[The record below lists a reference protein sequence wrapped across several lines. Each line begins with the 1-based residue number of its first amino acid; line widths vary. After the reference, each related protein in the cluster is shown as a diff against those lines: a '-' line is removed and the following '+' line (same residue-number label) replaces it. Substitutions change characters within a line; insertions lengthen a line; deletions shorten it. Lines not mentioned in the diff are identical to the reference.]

1 MGLVTIGC
9 KYNIF
14 YARCNKF
21 HHFSFLY
28 HVNQFIY
35 IFAHMRILFIVALSF
50 CALIIDYYIYKHI
63 SKRWAR
69 LLYLCYAVAVDL
81 LIFAFIFIAYRWPF
95 YGIRSISPL
104 PLWFAWFF
112 FLNAIP
118 KCVWFLLHW
127 ISKCVHRIAIALAL
141 CVAFFLFKGALYNTR
156 RFQVKPIVIESSK
169 IPPSFNNY
177 KIALFSDVHLGNLS
191 RQESFLKRF
200 VAQVNQYQPDI
211 ILFAGDLVNMYAIEI
226 SPEVQ
231 AILSQ
236 LQAPDGIFSVLGNHD
251 MGPYFGKQGQKIG
264 LTPLGNTAQ
273 VVQKEQEM
281 GWRVLYNQ
289 SIYIHRN
296 NDSIALCGV
305 PYPPSPPIF
314 PDSLTHFDLALATRQ
329 LDSAHFNIMLCHT
342 PKVWETMLNHPALQ
356 HIDLTL
362 SGHTHAMQAKITI
375 NARQWS
381 PAQWMYKY
389 WSGLYER
396 DGRYL
401 YVNDGLGYVLYPM
414 RVGTKPEITL
424 ITLRSK

>member
-1 MGLVTIGC
+1 M
-9 KYNIF
+9 
-14 YARCNKF
+14 R
-21 HHFSFLY
+21 FLL
-28 HVNQFIY
+28 I
-35 IFAHMRILFIVALSF
+35 AALSF
-50 CALIIDYYIYKHI
+50 CALIFDYALYREI
-63 SKRWAR
+63 SPKTKRNAKGRWVR
-69 LLYLCYAVAVDL
+69 LLFIGYALTVDF
-81 LIFAFIFIAYRWPF
+81 LIFLFIFLGFRWPF
-95 YGIRSISPL
+95 YGIHSVSPL

-118 KCVWFLLHW
+118 KFAYVPFHLLSICVGKRARRW
-127 ISKCVHRIAIALAL
+127 IQRVGGVIAICTAL
-141 CVAFFLFKGALYNTR
+141 FLIKGALYNTR
-156 RFQVKPIVIESSK
+156 RFQVKPLTLESTK
-169 IPPSFNNY
+169 IPPSFDGY

-191 RQESFLKRF
+191 RQESFLNRF
-200 VAQVNQYQPDI
+200 VVQINQCQPDI
-211 ILFAGDLVNMYAIEI
+211 ILFAGDLVNMYAFEI

-264 LTPLGNTAQ
+264 LTPLENTAQ

-281 GWRVLYNQ
+281 GWYVLYNE
-289 SIYIHRN
+289 SIYIYRD

-342 PKVWETMLNHPALQ
+342 PKVWETMPHHPALRL
-356 HIDLTL
+356 IDLTL
-362 SGHTHAMQAKITI
+362 SGHTHAMQAKIAI

-381 PAQWMYKY
+381 PAQWMYRY

-396 DGRYL
+396 NGRYL

-414 RVGTKPEITL
+414 RIGTKPEITL
-424 ITLRSK
+424 ITLLSK